1 MIKYTKHYFYII
13 TCLILL
19 NGCDQSIEKSSNKI
33 SDQTKKEATDAL
45 EKFAKIR
52 TTIPANPKAYLDLFA
67 NDDRF
72 MIGGDDGFITNYQ
85 AFYDR
90 VIKNPEN
97 LNAKWVTQFDFKFCD
112 LKIIQIDAL
121 NLLFITYF
129 DEFVKSKSGDP

>member
-1 MIKYTKHYFYII
+1 MIKHTKHYFYII
-13 TCLILL
+13 ACLILL

-97 LNAKWVTQFDFKFCD
+97 LNPKWVTQFDFKFCD